1 MLNIIFHLKHFL
13 YFYGM
18 KTVVWICI
26 GILVVLG
33 CSTPKSTVTPTEK
46 NITNNDTIR
55 IANEELEYEVI
66 IFEPG
71 FNAWLESTARPRNY
85 YDLAFLENR
94 NQIWVTNYNQ
104 RVLDPRRYDP
114 LLYEMQIN
122 YQNNINYGYEV
133 NYMLYNYL
141 LYFQLKYKQRL
152 GGFEPRL

>member
-26 GILVVLG
+26 GILVALG

-55 IANEELEYEVI
+55 IANQELEYEVI
-66 IFEPG
+66 IIEPG
-71 FNAWLESTARPRNY
+71 FDMWLEINAKPRDY
-85 YDLAFLENR
+85 YSQSYLESRNR
-94 NQIWVTNYNQ
+94 VWVLYYNE
-104 RVLDPRRYDP
+104 RVLDNRRFDP

-122 YQNNINYGYEV
+122 YQSNVNYGYEV
-133 NYMLYNYL
+133 NYLLYNYL
-141 LYFQLKYKQRL
+141 LFFQLKYKQRL